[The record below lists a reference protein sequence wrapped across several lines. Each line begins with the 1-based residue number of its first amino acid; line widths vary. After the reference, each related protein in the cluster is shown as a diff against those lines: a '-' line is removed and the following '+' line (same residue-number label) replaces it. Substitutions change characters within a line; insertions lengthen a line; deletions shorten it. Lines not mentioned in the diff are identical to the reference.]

1 MIVLIKPILMAFLS
15 SSAVKELVIQLL
27 EAYAESTD
35 NTIDDKAVELI
46 KKNLFPGG
54 QMASTANRTK
64 LKSNKTEKKG
74 KFPKIAGLL
83 SGTKAQCINRLEKL
97 TSKSQVGY
105 GTPEHTAACNKLSNH
120 IKTAF

>member
-46 KKNLFPGG
+46 KKNLFPG
-54 QMASTANRTK
+54 TK
-64 LKSNKTEKKG
+64 WN
-74 KFPKIAGLL
+74 AVLL
-83 SGTKAQCINRLEKL
+83 IQK
-97 TSKSQVGY
+97 QVGQW
-105 GTPEHTAACNKLSNH
+105 KLL
-120 IKTAF
+120 AL